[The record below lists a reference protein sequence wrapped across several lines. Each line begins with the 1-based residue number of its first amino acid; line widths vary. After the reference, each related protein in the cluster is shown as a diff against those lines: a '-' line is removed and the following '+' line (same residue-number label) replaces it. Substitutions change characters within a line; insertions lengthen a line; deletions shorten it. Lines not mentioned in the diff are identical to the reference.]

1 MSSQTPNKIYESFK
15 NNILDE
21 TRASELLISLIENG
35 PDKNYRIQVLSLKL
49 LGLIGSNKNFV
60 FNFLENLL
68 ISDLDEYIRGNAA
81 SFIITNFPDKARKPL
96 LWALKHEK
104 SSISLILIIKALE
117 KTSIPRLKSLL
128 KLKNYVNFEGN
139 IFFPSEI
146 YQILNLNSK
155 NIDNIADIEKLENLT
170 KLRKLY
176 LNFNKITDIN
186 GLDNLSDLR
195 SLHLQSNKING
206 INSLDNLKKLEF
218 LYLNNN
224 EITEIKGIKHC
235 SNLRFLQLFD
245 NKISKIK
252 GLEKLHKLEVLNLR
266 NNEINNISGLEYLIN
281 LKRLDLSNNRIFKIK
296 GLKNLSKLEFLDLSY
311 NKINE
316 IEGLDYLKNLRFLDL
331 RHNNITEI
339 KGLEK
344 LKNLQHLYLGFNSIK
359 EDYKTG
365 FFKYLKIQD
374 IKNTT
379 NVNVPDSLG
388 EVYSHKEIDRELLN
402 KQLQD
407 FKDIK
412 FISSSFN
419 SILLFKELNSITNPL
434 NYFTDS
440 SWIVIWRSNEY
451 EIFRLSRLGKII
463 WSQTRNFRKL
473 KNQ

>member
-1 MSSQTPNKIYESFK
+1 MSSQTPNKIYKSFK
-15 NNILDE
+15 NKILDE
-21 TRASELLISLIENG
+21 TRASELLISFIEDG
-35 PDKNYRIQVLSLKL
+35 SDKNYRIQLLSLKF

-68 ISDLDEYIRGNAA
+68 ISDLNEDIRGNAA
-81 SFIITNFPDKARKPL
+81 SFIINNFPDKARKPL

-155 NIDNIADIEKLENLT
+155 NIDNIADIENLKNLT

-176 LNFNKITDIN
+176 LNFNRILDIN
-186 GLDNLSDLR
+186 SLDSLSDLR
-195 SLHLQSNKING
+195 SLYLQGNKISD
-206 INSLDNLKKLEF
+206 INSLDNLKNLEF

-224 EITEIKGIKHC
+224 EITEIKGINNL
-235 SNLRFLQLFD
+235 SNLRSLQLFD

-266 NNEINNISGLEYLIN
+266 NNEITYISGLEYLLNI
-281 LKRLDLSNNRIFKIK
+281 KRLDLSNNRILEIK
-296 GLKNLSKLEFLDLSY
+296 GLENLAKLEFLDLSY

-316 IEGLDYLKNLRFLDL
+316 ISGLGCLKNLKFLDL

-339 KGLEK
+339 KGLKK

-359 EDYKTG
+359 EDYKNG
-365 FFKYLKIQD
+365 FFKYLNIQD

-379 NVNVPDSLG
+379 NVDVPDSLG

-402 KQLQD
+402 KQLHD

-412 FISSSFN
+412 FNPRSFN
-419 SILLFKELNSITNPL
+419 SISLFKELKSITNPL

-440 SWIVIWRSNEY
+440 SWILIWKSNEY
-451 EIFRLSRLGKII
+451 ELFRLSRLGKII
-463 WSQTRNFRKL
+463 
-473 KNQ
+473 